1 MKRPAIS
8 KLLPAITLAAL
19 SGPGFTQDIDVPGL
33 INDYCVKC
41 HNFEDW
47 AGSLDMES
55 LDFNHVDTA
64 PDTWELMIRKIR
76 IGMMPPVGE
85 DRPDNATLSRFAES
99 IAHRLDETI
108 ETVPASP
115 ALHRL
120 DRSEY
125 ANAIRDLLALDIDV
139 STLLPRDNSSEGF
152 DNIAA
157 SLGFSPAL
165 VQAYASAAMKISR
178 QAVGDMTLTE
188 SSAIY
193 SPPPDLAQD
202 EHIDGLP
209 LGTRGGMKIT
219 HNFPLDALYDIDIGG
234 RLFSFN
240 RGVGQDLASELDV
253 TIDGQPVQVERNR
266 ISRIPMT
273 AGPHTITAAIID
285 NRQPAG
291 VNDIYDNYS
300 KEGSISRIEIIGP
313 FDATGPGSTPSRE
326 KVFSCYPATND
337 EETACAE
344 AIITDVATR
353 AFRGPVTD
361 REVGSIMTFY
371 QQGYREG
378 EFEGGVQQALSR
390 ILIDPRFLIRFEE
403 EPEDLE
409 PGTIYTISDL
419 ELASRLSFFLWS
431 SIPDAELLDLAMAG
445 TLSDSDVLEA
455 QIQRML
461 NDDKSRAL
469 VENFAGQ
476 WLFLRDVETITPE
489 EGNFDDNLREAFI
502 TETQLAVANLIS
514 QDNPVTALLN
524 ADYTFLNERLA
535 SHYGI
540 EGVRGSY
547 FRKVP
552 LAADSPRRGLL
563 GQASILSVTSTASRT
578 SPVVRGAW
586 ILENLLNAPVPAPP
600 PGVETNLDGDGT
612 TVITTSVRER
622 LEAHRQDPVCA
633 SCHAVIDP
641 VGFALENFDLVGQW
655 REFDGDSRVDPSGTL
670 LDGSTIR
677 GPADL
682 RKALVGYSELFVE
695 TFTEKLMTYALGRE
709 LEYHDMPTVR
719 AIMRS
724 AEASDYRFSTLVR
737 GIINSDQFKKRVK
750 SGPHNDVEETVAA
763 KPGQA
768 SLNTPEA

>member
-120 DRSEY
+120 NRSEY

-670 LDGSTIR
+670 LDDSTIR